1 MKIFNKTKVVETK
14 QLATIREKYN
24 LTENVKVADVK
35 QYLKDEYERAYNRE
49 QTIET
54 LETKIK
60 ELQEYKIKYDA
71 MLVISEENRNRLLNA
86 EEKIKELKEEIND
99 MKEDNRALKN
109 TNNNIEMNYIN
120 KLKEKDSK
128 IKELQKEIKK
138 LTPKTK

>member
-1 MKIFNKTKVVETK
+1 MGIFKKDKVVETK

-49 QTIET
+49 QTIGK
-54 LETKIK
+54 LETKIE

-99 MKEDNRALKN
+99 NKEDNRSLKN

-120 KLKEKDSK
+120 KLKEKESK
-128 IKELQKEIKK
+128 IKDLQKEVKK
-138 LTPKTK
+138 LTPKVK

>member
-1 MKIFNKTKVVETK
+1 MGIFNKNKIIETK

-54 LETKIK
+54 LEIKIQ

-71 MLVISEENRNRLLNA
+71 MLVISEETRNRLLNA

-99 MKEDNRALKN
+99 NKEDNRALKN

-128 IKELQKEIKK
+128 IKDLQKEVKK